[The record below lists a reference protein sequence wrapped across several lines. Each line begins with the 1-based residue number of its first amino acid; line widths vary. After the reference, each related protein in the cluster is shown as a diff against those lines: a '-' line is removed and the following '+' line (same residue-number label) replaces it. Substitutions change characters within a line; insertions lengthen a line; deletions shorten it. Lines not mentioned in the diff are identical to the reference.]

1 MSRKKPVL
9 DVIRNE
15 LGFSDEDTRK
25 LRNQS
30 LAAAGIF
37 RKPPAADA
45 SSDCRRFAPVEST
58 NATLSESAKIQ
69 NQKLP

>member
-1 MSRKKPVL
+1 LGISRKKPVP

-15 LGFSDEDTRK
+15 LGFFDEDTRK
-25 LRNQS
+25 QGNQN

-45 SSDCRRFAPVEST
+45 SSDYRRFAPVES
-58 NATLSESAKIQ
+58 ARQ
-69 NQKLP
+69 H